1 MTFALR
7 CVALLSSL
15 LALSACK
22 SFNKEE
28 PPPCP
33 HVSILAD
40 SASLTRFA
48 AGAAQDDKGVVLKAE
63 LTSFHGSC
71 SYDADEHRM
80 NFDLD
85 IGIDANRGA
94 AMTGSHAD
102 IAYYVAVPAF
112 YPAPFGKEVFP
123 LALNFDEGRDHLHV
137 TDQTLHIAIPM
148 VADAKEMNKYEV
160 FLGLQLTPAE
170 LSYNRQKRDHR

>member
-22 SFNKEE
+22 SFDKEE

-48 AGAAQDDKGVVLKAE
+48 PGAAQDDKGTVLKAE

-80 NFDLD
+80 NFELN
-85 IGIDANRGA
+85 IGIDAKRGP
-94 AMTGSHAD
+94 AMTGDHAD
-102 IAYYVAVPAF
+102 VAYYVAVPAF

-123 LALNFDEGRDHLHV
+123 LPLNFGEGKDRLHI
-137 TDQTLHIAIPM
+137 TDDTLHIAIPM
-148 VADAKEMNKYEV
+148 GADIKELNKYEV
-160 FLGLQLTPAE
+160 FLGLQLTPDE
-170 LSYNRQKRDHR
+170 LSHNREKRNHP